1 MLRSELVLNIKK
13 KYHTLS
19 SGDIEKILD
28 LFCKKILKGL
38 INNQNI
44 EIRGFGTF
52 TKKINKEKYVRNPRT
67 NEKIFKIE
75 SNKIHF
81 KIGKILHKKINNNF
95 HSNNE

>member
-13 KYHTLS
+13 KYPTLS

-81 KIGKILHKKINNNF
+81 KIGKILHNRINKDNLLK
-95 HSNNE
+95 NE